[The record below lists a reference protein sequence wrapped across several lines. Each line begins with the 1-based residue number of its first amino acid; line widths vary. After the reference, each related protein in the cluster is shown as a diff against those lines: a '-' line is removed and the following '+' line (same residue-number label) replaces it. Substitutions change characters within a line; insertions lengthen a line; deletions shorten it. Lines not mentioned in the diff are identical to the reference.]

1 MIHGRQPRLVFWETT
16 RSCPLR
22 CRHCRAGA
30 RAAPAPGELSTAEG
44 FAVLESIARW
54 EVPRP
59 VLVLTG
65 GDLLA
70 RPDHP
75 ELVARARS
83 LGLSVAVAPAVSDR
97 LTPKLIGRWA
107 DLGVSALSFSLDG
120 ATPGSHDAH
129 RGVPGTFRATFQAI
143 AEAQAAGLR
152 VQVNTTVLPDRR
164 EELGA
169 LCALLKLH
177 RVPVWELFF
186 LVRTGRAATLP
197 EISPAEYGAVAHL
210 LYDASRY
217 GLLVRA
223 VEGPWLRRVHR
234 EREAGAAPPR
244 DGAYPVMAARLRRRL
259 GPPTHPSSIA
269 PVGTLDGDGIV
280 FVGHDGTIT
289 PGGLLD
295 LPLGSVR
302 TDDLRA
308 VYQGHPLVQAIRAR
322 RFSGAC
328 GRCPARSYCGGSR
341 ARAWA
346 ETGDPLGSD
355 PACPWAPEFGPAP
368 PGVAAAG
375 EVPPG

>member
-1 MIHGRQPRLVFWETT
+1 MIHGRQPRLIFWETT
-16 RSCPLR
+16 RRCPLR

-30 RAAPAPGELSTAEG
+30 TSDPAPGELSTVDGVAWM
-44 FAVLESIARW
+44 ESIARW

-59 VLVLTG
+59 ILVLTG
-65 GDLLA
+65 GDLLT

-83 LGLSVAVAPAVSDR
+83 LGLSVAVSPAVSDR

-107 DLGVSALSFSLDG
+107 DLGIAAVSFSLDG
-120 ATPGSHDAH
+120 ATPASHDAH
-129 RGVPGTFRATFQAI
+129 RGVAGTFRSTWQAI
-143 AEAQAAGLR
+143 DEAQAVGLR
-152 VQVNTTVLPDRR
+152 VQVNTTVLPDRL

-177 RVPVWELFF
+177 RVPVWEVFF
-186 LVRTGRAATLP
+186 LVRTGRATTLP
-197 EISPAEYGAVAHL
+197 EMTPAEYGAVAHL

-217 GLLVRA
+217 GLVVRA
-223 VEGPWLRRVHR
+223 VEGPWLRRAAH
-234 EREAGAAPPR
+234 ERAAGAPPPPS
-244 DGAYPVMAARLRRRL
+244 GPYPPMAARLRRHL

-289 PGGLLD
+289 PGGLMD
-295 LPLGSVR
+295 LPIGSVR

-308 VYQGHPLVQAIRAR
+308 VYQRHPLLQAIRAR
-322 RFSGAC
+322 RFSGPC

-341 ARAWA
+341 ARALA

-355 PACPWAPEFGPAP
+355 PACPWASEVERPSLGAAPA
-368 PGVAAAG
+368 V
-375 EVPPG
+375 EVPSG